1 MRAINTIL
9 LLTAFAIWLPLYERD
24 KQPPKLGMESEYVEG
39 KGWFVGGVPAT
50 MCFQY
55 DTDPARFLGGTR
67 KRPVGADRI
76 AVRSGKL
83 ALPIWQ
89 TMRDAEYRARVAK
102 LPRCSDVEVAGE

>member
-1 MRAINTIL
+1 MRTLNTSL
-9 LLTAFAIWLPLYERD
+9 LLIACAIWLPLYERD
-24 KQPPKLGMESEYVEG
+24 KQPPKLGMESKYVEG
-39 KGWFVGGVPAT
+39 KGWFVDGVPAT

-67 KRPVGADRI
+67 KRPVGADRA

-89 TMRDAEYRARVAK
+89 HLRDEEYRARVK
-102 LPRCSDVEVAGE
+102 GLPRCSDVEVASE